1 MARCGSFANLLQ
13 SCEAPFPPPKA
24 AMIEDMTSTLRGKT
38 RSAVPALLVIALAGS
53 VTSACGGADRTV
65 PSADR
70 AAFDDFAAAQ
80 RQWTR
85 DGTVPWNKAF
95 AAGSGQLATA
105 GPKAEAAMAGA
116 ISKMDASAAKVTDPT
131 VRARLRALI
140 TTFKGKLAA
149 VRTVDNAGYS
159 LDSIKSGLTQLKA
172 EGVRTEQAWN
182 GFVAA
187 TKKAWNANPLA
198 GLKVG

>member
-1 MARCGSFANLLQ
+1 
-13 SCEAPFPPPKA
+13 
-24 AMIEDMTSTLRGKT
+24 
-38 RSAVPALLVIALAGS
+38 
-53 VTSACGGADRTV
+53 
-65 PSADR
+65 
-70 AAFDDFAAAQ
+70 
-80 RQWTR
+80 
-85 DGTVPWNKAF
+85 
-95 AAGSGQLATA
+95 
-105 GPKAEAAMAGA
+105 MAGA

>member
-1 MARCGSFANLLQ
+1 
-13 SCEAPFPPPKA
+13 
-24 AMIEDMTSTLRGKT
+24 MIEAMRSTLRS
-38 RSAVPALLVIALAGS
+38 RAASAVPALLVIALAGS
-53 VTSACGGADRTV
+53 VTTACGGADKTV

-70 AAFDDFAAAQ
+70 AAFDDFATAQ

-85 DGTVPWNKAF
+85 DGTIPWNKAF

-105 GPKAEAAMAGA
+105 GPKAEAAMADA
-116 ISKMDASAAKVTDPT
+116 VSKMDASAAKVTDPT

-140 TTFKGKLAA
+140 ATFRGKLAA
-149 VRTVDNAGYS
+149 VHAVDNAGYS
-159 LDSIKSGLTQLKA
+159 LDSIKSGLAQLKA
-172 EGVRTEQAWN
+172 EGVKTEQAWT

-187 TKKAWNANPLA
+187 AKQAWNANPLA